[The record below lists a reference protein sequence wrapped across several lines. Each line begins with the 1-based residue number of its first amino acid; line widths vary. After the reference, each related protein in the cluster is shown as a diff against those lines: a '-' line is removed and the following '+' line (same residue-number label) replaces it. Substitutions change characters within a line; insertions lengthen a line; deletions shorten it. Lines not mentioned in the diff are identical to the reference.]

1 MNHQARIKVF
11 TGEGKGK
18 TTSALGEAL
27 GAVARGLKVFM
38 VQFMKAPDST
48 GEHFAAQY
56 LQDLLTILPM
66 GTKGFIFKPGRDQP
80 AAVHAREALGKARA
94 AMLNGDFRVVILDEV
109 NVALFMDLI
118 GVEDVLE
125 LIASKPETVELVL
138 TGRNAHPRIVE
149 RADCVLE
156 MRKIKHHY
164 DQGVAAGE
172 GIEY

>member
-1 MNHQARIKVF
+1 MNHQSKIKVF

-18 TTSALGEAL
+18 TTSALGVAL
-27 GAVARGLKVFM
+27 RAVARGLKVLM

-48 GEHFAAQY
+48 GEHFAASDMQP
-56 LQDLLTILPM
+56 LLTMLPM
-66 GTKGFIFKPGRDQP
+66 GTKGFIFKPGREQP
-80 AAVHAREALGKARA
+80 AAVHAQEALDQARS
-94 AMLNGDFRVVILDEV
+94 AMLSGDYQVVILDEV

-125 LIASKPETVELVL
+125 LIAGRPEAVELVL
-138 TGRNAHPRIVE
+138 TGRDAHPRIVE

-164 DQGVAAGE
+164 DQGVGAGE